1 MAFAKEYAKKSSEYV
16 VCPPV
21 SSWKACAKISLDD
34 LASQNPLVSILG
46 LLLLVFL
53 DPLVE
58 ERGLLLLVFLGLFGL
73 GLPLLLHTLDALLNV
88 HHQAWARLL
97 GCQEKT
103 KAQGYKDRLMTNCSL
118 SNRIVS

>member
-1 MAFAKEYAKKSSEYV
+1 M
-16 VCPPV
+16 
-21 SSWKACAKISLDD
+21 
-34 LASQNPLVSILG
+34 
-46 LLLLVFL
+46 LLLAFL

-58 ERGLLLLVFLGLFGL
+58 ELGSLLLVFSANSSRLFGL

-97 GCQEKT
+97 RCQEKT
-103 KAQGYKDRLMTNCSL
+103 KAEGYKTGLMTNCSL